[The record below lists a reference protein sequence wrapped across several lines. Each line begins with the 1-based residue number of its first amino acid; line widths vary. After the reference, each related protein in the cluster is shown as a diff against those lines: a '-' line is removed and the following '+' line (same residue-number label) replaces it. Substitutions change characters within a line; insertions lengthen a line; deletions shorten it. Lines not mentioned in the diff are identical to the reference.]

1 MSKVA
6 ATGMIKLYPGV
17 CGESRWFSHAH
28 FFGHKL
34 HTSRGQALYSS
45 ISQGFSYGLNDR
57 RAERKST
64 FFVL

>member
-1 MSKVA
+1 MT

-34 HTSRGQALYSS
+34 HTSRGQNFYSS
-45 ISQGFSYGLNDR
+45 TSQAFLGPYQQTNRDGCPRFSFC
-57 RAERKST
+57 S
-64 FFVL
+64 